1 MGQPKSPGKLTT
13 RLPAWRPQ
21 KRYRTTG
28 PEDGPDLELG
38 ARSLK
43 A

>member
-1 MGQPKSPGKLTT
+1 MGQPKSAGKLTP
-13 RLPAWRPQ
+13 LPAWRPQ